1 MDDRNESTMDLRA
14 FNTLPEA
21 EARER
26 LLTCLAVPRWADEV
40 LAGRP
45 YADPA
50 GLADAASRAAAT
62 LSDTELEEAL
72 SRHPRIGEEASVG
85 HDAAFSRREQAGV
98 EGTDP
103 AVAERLAEGN
113 RAYEEKFGH
122 VFLIRAAGRDATEIL
137 SELERRLSNDEGTER
152 AETLGALRQ
161 IALLRL
167 EQVVV

>member
-1 MDDRNESTMDLRA
+1 MDDQSTSTTDLRA
-14 FNTLPEA
+14 FNDLPDA

-45 YADPA
+45 YADRD
-50 GLADAASRAAAT
+50 GLADSASRVAAT
-62 LSDTELEEAL
+62 LSDAELEEAL
-72 SRHPRIGEEASVG
+72 SRHPRIGDEASVG
-85 HDAAFSRREQAGV
+85 QDAAFSRREQAGV
-98 EGTDP
+98 AGADP

-137 SELERRLSNDEGTER
+137 SELERRLSNDEATE
-152 AETLGALRQ
+152 
-161 IALLRL
+161 
-167 EQVVV
+167 

>member
-1 MDDRNESTMDLRA
+1 MSLDEFNHADREAAIAALRPCVDV
-14 FNTLPEA
+14 TRWCE
-21 EARER
+21 E
-26 LLTCLAVPRWADEV
+26 LAD
-40 LAGRP
+40 GRP
-45 YADPA
+45 YSSVDELVARA
-50 GLADAASRAAAT
+50 EVAASPFTAA
-62 LSDTELEEAL
+62 EVEAAL
-72 SRHPRIGEEASVG
+72 AHHPRIGERARGEHAEA
-85 HDAAFSRREQAGV
+85 AMSRTEQAGV
-98 EGTDP
+98 DP
-103 AVAERLAEGN
+103 SDAAIATALAEGN